1 MKSKRMKKALVI
13 TGCVIAAL
21 VILSLAAFQIF
32 FRLPHPSYSGTLT
45 LDGLAAPVE
54 IRTDDHGIPHLFA
67 KNEEDLFFAQGFIT
81 AGERMFQMDL
91 TRLAGRGELSTLFGE
106 SQLQTDKYFKTLG
119 FYRASEA
126 EYGNLSP
133 QVKSIVDAYTR
144 GVNAY
149 INTVKFPSFE
159 YILLRGKPQPWK
171 PADSLVGAL
180 LMSYRLNAP
189 RAIKPIL
196 NDLNKHVGPKVL
208 EKLLPYVPQDA
219 PTVSSKSKYEALAS
233 GSDPVDLTASASP
246 GDTFR
251 EPDFPILMRIRAS
264 NWMIF
269 SGSKTTTGKPIF
281 SGSPDLEPA
290 IPSLFYLIH
299 LKAGGYDVIG
309 GSIPG
314 LPGVHALGFNGHI
327 AWSITVGN
335 GDNTDFFVE
344 KLNPD
349 NPEQYLTEEG
359 YKNFEILDET
369 LKIKGKEGIKEE
381 ILKVKISR
389 HGPII
394 SDIMTGMPQN
404 CTMMWPGLL
413 GHDGTLEGL
422 LGCNRARNFDEFRKA
437 LSVVRG
443 GSVHIGY
450 ADTAGNIGYQ
460 YTSTLPT
467 RRSGQNPVPR
477 PGEKGEYDWTG
488 YLAFEDHPYALNPD
502 RGYVASFNQMPEQGI
517 DYGTAYFLFERPYRF
532 EDMVK
537 SKERF
542 SPEDVRKMQTDVGSN
557 LAKRW
562 VPHILRV
569 CGSTEDVS
577 SHAASLSNWDCAI
590 TLDSSQ
596 ATLFNSFFTHLMTN
610 TLENKVGK
618 KVMEEMY
625 TDLHVSIPA
634 QWLIR
639 AMDDNNHWIWDDPST
654 PDLKETRDD
663 MILKSLRDAVSEL
676 SGRLG
681 KDQRSWAWGKVHTM
695 TIRHPMGGILPFLNL
710 SPIPYPGDDFTINAG
725 WWDRQKPY
733 EMTSGAAIRI
743 VVDMSNLGTM
753 TLISPPGQSGH
764 YLSPYYSDL
773 VDLWAK
779 GEQIPA
785 HYTDAQSLQQ
795 LLVLQP
801 GSAR

>member
-1 MKSKRMKKALVI
+1 MKSKRAKKALVI

-21 VILSLAAFQIF
+21 VIVSVAAFQVF
-32 FRLPHPSYSGTLT
+32 FRLPHPSYSGALT
-45 LDGLAAPVE
+45 LDGLKAPVE
-54 IRTDDHGIPHLFA
+54 VRTDDHGVPHLFA
-67 KNEEDLFFAQGFIT
+67 KDEEDLFFAQGFVT
-81 AGERMFQMDL
+81 ARERMFQMDL

-106 SQLQTDKYFKTLG
+106 SQLKTDKYFKTLG

-133 QVKSIVDAYTR
+133 QVKSVVDAYTR

-149 INTVKFPSFE
+149 INTAKFPSFE
-159 YILLRGKPQPWK
+159 YLLLRGKPQPWK

-196 NDLNKHVGPKVL
+196 NDLNKHAGLKML
-208 EKLLPYVPQDA
+208 EQLLPYVPQDG
-219 PTVSSKSKYEALAS
+219 PTVSSTSKNEALAFS
-233 GSDPVDLTASASP
+233 RETADQTAPAPSTN
-246 GDTFR
+246 TFR

-299 LKAGGYDVIG
+299 LKGGGYDVIG

-344 KLNPD
+344 QLNPD
-349 NPEQYLTEEG
+349 NPDQYLTEEG
-359 YKNFEILDET
+359 YRNFEIVNET
-369 LKIKGKEGIKEE
+369 LKIKGKNGISEE
-381 ILKVKISR
+381 NLRVRISR

-394 SDIMTGMPQN
+394 SDVMTGMPQN

-422 LGCNRARNFDEFRKA
+422 LGLNRARNFDEFRKT

-443 GSVHIGY
+443 GSVHMGY
-450 ADTAGNIGYQ
+450 ADIDGNIGYQ
-460 YTSTLPT
+460 YLSTLPI
-467 RRSGQNPVPR
+467 RKSGQNPVPR

-502 RGYVASFNQMPEQGI
+502 KGYVASFNQMPEQGI

-577 SHAASLSNWDCAI
+577 SYAASLSNWDCAI

-625 TDLHVSIPA
+625 ADLHVSIPA

-695 TIRHPMGGILPFLNL
+695 TIRHPLGGVLPFLNL

-753 TLISPPGQSGH
+753 TLISPPGQSGL

-773 VDLWAK
+773 VDLWAR

-785 HYTDAQSLQQ
+785 HYADAQTIKN

-801 GSAR
+801 AGLR

>member
-1 MKSKRMKKALVI
+1 MKSRRMKKALII

-21 VILSLAAFQIF
+21 GILFVTAFQVF

-45 LDGLAAPVE
+45 LDGLKEPVE
-54 IRTDDHGIPHLFA
+54 VRTDDHGIPHLLA
-67 KNEEDLFFAQGFIT
+67 RNMEDLFFAQGFIT
-81 AGERMFQMDL
+81 ARERMFQMDL

-106 SQLQTDKYFKTLG
+106 SQLKTDKYFKTLG

-133 QVKSIVDAYTR
+133 RAKSIVDAYTR

-149 INTVKFPSFE
+149 INTARFPSFE
-159 YILLRGKPQPWK
+159 YVLLRGKPQPWK

-189 RAIKPIL
+189 RSIKPIL
-196 NDLNKHVGPKVL
+196 NDISKHAGPKML
-208 EKLLPYVPQDA
+208 EQLLPYIPQDA
-219 PTVSSKSKYEALAS
+219 PTVSSAREDKGQGLSSMTAE
-233 GSDPVDLTASASP
+233 LTRSEP
-246 GDTFR
+246 LVDTFR
-251 EPDFPILMRIRAS
+251 EPDFPLLMRIRAS
-264 NWMIF
+264 NWMVF

-299 LKAGGYDVIG
+299 LKGGGYDVIG

-344 KLNPD
+344 KLNPN
-349 NPEQYLTEEG
+349 NPDQYLTEEG
-359 YKNFEILDET
+359 YKNFEIVNET
-369 LKIKGKEGIKEE
+369 LKIKGKGGIREE
-381 ILKVKISR
+381 NLRVKISR

-422 LGCNRARNFDEFRKA
+422 LGLNRARNFDEFRKA

-443 GSVHIGY
+443 GSVHMGY
-450 ADTAGNIGYQ
+450 ADMDGNIGYQ
-460 YTSTLPT
+460 YLSTLPI
-467 RRSGQNPVPR
+467 RKSGENPVPR
-477 PGEKGEYDWTG
+477 PGENGEYDWTG
-488 YLAFEDHPYALNPD
+488 YLPFEDHPYAFNPEK
-502 RGYVASFNQMPEQGI
+502 GYLASFNQMPERGI

-532 EDMVK
+532 EEIVK
-537 SKERF
+537 SKDKF
-542 SPEDVRKMQTDVGSN
+542 SAEDVRKMQTDVGSN
-557 LAKRW
+557 PAKRW
-562 VPHILRV
+562 KPLILRV
-569 CGSTEDVS
+569 CGGIEGVSTY
-577 SHAASLSNWDCAI
+577 AASLRDWDCAI

-596 ATLFNSFFTHLMTN
+596 ATLFNAFFTHLMTN
-610 TLENKVGK
+610 TLENKLGK
-618 KVMEEMY
+618 KVMEELY
-625 TDLHVSIPA
+625 ADLHVSIPA

-639 AMDDNNHWIWDDPST
+639 SMDDNNHWIWDDQST
-654 PDLKETRDD
+654 PNIKETRDD

-676 SGRLG
+676 SGRFG
-681 KDQRSWAWGKVHTM
+681 KDESKWAWGKVHTM
-695 TIRHPMGGILPFLNL
+695 TITHPMGGMLPFLNL
-710 SPIPYPGDDFTINAG
+710 SPVPYPGDDFTINAG
-725 WWDRQKPY
+725 WWDREKPFD
-733 EMTSGAAIRI
+733 MTSGAAIRI
-743 VVDMSNLGTM
+743 VVDMSNLDTM
-753 TLISPPGQSGH
+753 TLMIPPGQSGH

-773 VDLWAK
+773 ADLWAK
-779 GEQIPA
+779 GDQIPA
-785 HYTDAQSLQQ
+785 HYTDAQSLKQ

-801 GSAR
+801 ARGT

>member
-1 MKSKRMKKALVI
+1 MKSKRVKKALVI

-21 VILSLAAFQIF
+21 VIVSVAAFQVF

-45 LDGLAAPVE
+45 LDGLKAPVE
-54 IRTDDHGIPHLFA
+54 VRTDDHGVPHLFA

-81 AGERMFQMDL
+81 ARERMFQMDL
-91 TRLAGRGELSTLFGE
+91 TRLAGRGELSTFFGE
-106 SQLQTDKYFKTLG
+106 SQLKTDKYFKTLG

-133 QVKSIVDAYTR
+133 QVKSVVDAYTR

-149 INTVKFPSFE
+149 INTAKFPSFE
-159 YILLRGKPQPWK
+159 YVLLRGKPQPWK

-196 NDLNKHVGPKVL
+196 NDLNKHAGPKML
-208 EKLLPYVPQDA
+208 EQLLPYVPQDG
-219 PTVSSKSKYEALAS
+219 PTVSSTSGKEGPVLRNRSRDLAALE
-233 GSDPVDLTASASP
+233 VTTN
-246 GDTFR
+246 TFR
-251 EPDFPILMRIRAS
+251 EPDFPILMRIKAS

-299 LKAGGYDVIG
+299 LKGGGYDVIG

-314 LPGVHALGFNGHI
+314 LPGVHALGFNSHI

-349 NPEQYLTEEG
+349 NPDQYLTEEG
-359 YKNFEILDET
+359 YRSFEIVNET
-369 LKIKGKEGIKEE
+369 LKIKGKNGTSEE
-381 ILKVKISR
+381 NLRVRISR

-394 SDIMTGMPQN
+394 SDVMTGMPQN

-422 LGCNRARNFDEFRKA
+422 LGLNRARNFDEFRKT

-443 GSVHIGY
+443 GSVHMGY
-450 ADTAGNIGYQ
+450 ADIDGNIGYQ
-460 YTSTLPT
+460 YLSTLPI
-467 RRSGQNPVPR
+467 RKSGQNPVPR
-477 PGEKGEYDWTG
+477 PGESGEYDWTG
-488 YLAFEDHPYALNPD
+488 YLAFEDHPYAFNPD
-502 RGYVASFNQMPEQGI
+502 KGYVASFNQMPERGI

-532 EDMVK
+532 EEIVN
-537 SKERF
+537 SKDRF

-562 VPHILRV
+562 APHILRV
-569 CGSTEDVS
+569 CGSIDGVS
-577 SHAASLSNWDCAI
+577 SYAASLKNWDYAI
-590 TLDSSQ
+590 ILDSSQ

-618 KVMEEMY
+618 RVMEEMY
-625 TDLHVSIPA
+625 ADLHVSIPA

-639 AMDDNNHWIWDDPST
+639 SMDDNSHWIWDDPST
-654 PDLKETRDD
+654 PAIKETRDD

-676 SGRLG
+676 SSRFG
-681 KDQRSWAWGKVHTM
+681 KDQRNWAWGKVHTM

-725 WWDRQKPY
+725 WWDRQKPFD
-733 EMTSGAAIRI
+733 MTSGAAIRI
-743 VVDMSNLGTM
+743 VVDMSNLDTM
-753 TLISPPGQSGH
+753 ILISPPGQSGH

-773 VDLWAK
+773 ADLWAK

-785 HYTDAQSLQQ
+785 HYTDAQSLKQI
-795 LLVLQP
+795 LMLQP
-801 GSAR
+801 ISAR